1 MRGQLRRLG
10 RSVRA
15 FLRHVGTLSRLELSL
30 ARHLLVPVGYNVR
43 LCAKITLTQA
53 RFSGLQAAPLLA
65 ALGVMIGAVG
75 ILQFVS
81 LLAGLADDLI
91 GKLLVTII
99 VREMGPLIAAVL
111 LIGRSGTAMATELG
125 TMRLGGELEALSAY
139 RIDPVAFVLLPRVLG
154 MVLAMFASIVL
165 FDVTGLL
172 GGSVIAVIVKD
183 ISFPLLRGRVA
194 AALMPGD
201 FGMTVLKAFLFG
213 QTIALFSCYFG
224 MGVKRSPTEL
234 PQAVTRAVV
243 ASLAGVFVADAALAA
258 AYYLA

>member
-10 RSVRA
+10 RAVRG
-15 FLRHVGTLSRLELSL
+15 LLGHVGNLSRLELAL
-30 ARHLLVPVGYNVR
+30 ARRVLAPVGYSVR
-43 LCAKITLTQA
+43 LTSKLTLTQA
-53 RFSGLQAAPLLA
+53 RFSGLHAAPLLA
-65 ALGVMIGAVG
+65 VLGAMIGAVG

-81 LLAGLADDLI
+81 LLAGLADDLM

-125 TMRLGGELEALSAY
+125 TMRLGGELEALAAY
-139 RIDPVAFVLLPRVLG
+139 RIDPVAFVLLPRVAG
-154 MVLAMFASIVL
+154 MVFAMFASIVL

-172 GGSVIAVIVKD
+172 GGSVIAVLVKD
-183 ISFPLLRGRVA
+183 LSFTLLRGRVA
-194 AALMPGD
+194 AALTPAD
-201 FGMTVLKAFLFG
+201 FGMTVLKALVFG

-224 MGVKRSPTEL
+224 LRVKRSPTEL

-243 ASLAGVFVADAALAA
+243 ASLAGVFAADAVLAA
-258 AYYLA
+258 AYYFA